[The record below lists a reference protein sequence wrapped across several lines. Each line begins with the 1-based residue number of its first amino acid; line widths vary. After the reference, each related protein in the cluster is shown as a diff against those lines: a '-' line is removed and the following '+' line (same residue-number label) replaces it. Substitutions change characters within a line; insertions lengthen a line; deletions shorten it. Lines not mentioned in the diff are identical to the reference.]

1 MSHDKSMEHVCSSL
15 CAIAEAFE
23 CEVSGG
29 VDKLNTIEAGQ
40 VADII
45 KDLAEAK
52 KLLCEG
58 WYYHEVAEAME
69 ASEVDDR
76 YGYTPRKIGHESER
90 SYIKRWMD
98 DPEGFEAQMR
108 SDPYMRSEDR
118 RKMRDDRYGKTYHEY
133 LDSRK
138 HYTETKSQADK
149 EEMEMHANE
158 HLMDMMTSVKEI
170 FRSADPDMRKRFKSD
185 LTKFVGELPV

>member
-1 MSHDKSMEHVCSSL
+1 MGHDKSMEHVHSSL
-15 CAIAEAFE
+15 CAITEAFE

-29 VDKLNTIEAGQ
+29 LDKLSTIEAGQ

-45 KDLAEAK
+45 KDLAEA
-52 KLLCEG
+52 C
-58 WYYHEVAEAME
+58 YYLKVSEAME
-69 ASEVDDR
+69 HSDMDDR

-98 DPEGFEAQMR
+98 DPEGFEAEMR

-118 RKMRDDRYGKTYHEY
+118 HKMHDDRYGKTYHEY

-149 EEMEMHANE
+149 DEMEMHANE

-170 FRSADPDMRKRFKSD
+170 YRTADPDMRKQVKSS
-185 LTKFVGELPV
+185 LTKFASELPA